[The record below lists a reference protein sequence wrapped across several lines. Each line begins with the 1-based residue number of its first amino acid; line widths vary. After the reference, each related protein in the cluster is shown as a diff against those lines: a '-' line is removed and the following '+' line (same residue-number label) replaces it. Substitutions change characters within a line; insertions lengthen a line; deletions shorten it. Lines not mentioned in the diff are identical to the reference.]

1 MLRDTF
7 DDAQV
12 GYYNI
17 PREVLEANHI
27 GPQDVQSD
35 AYRAWVKSRVQLAR
49 EYFKAGKD
57 YFARVQNL
65 RCRLACFAYI
75 ARFEWLLDTIE
86 REGYCLR
93 PQYQERKSTGAGLW
107 MSWLTLSSMV
117 NLRGVSAL
125 ASSLSSHASSGKL

>member
-7 DDAQV
+7 DDMRA

-27 GPQDVQSD
+27 RPQDVRSD
-35 AYRAWVKSRVQLAR
+35 AYRAWVASRVQLAHQ
-49 EYFKAGKD
+49 YFKSGRC
-57 YFARVQNL
+57 YFLRVQNP

-75 ARFEWLLDTIE
+75 ARFTWLLDTIE

-93 PQYQERKSTGAGLW
+93 PAYNERKRIGTGLK
-107 MSWLTLSSMV
+107 MSWLTLSSMI
-117 NLRGVSAL
+117 NLRGVETL
-125 ASSLSSHASSGKL
+125 PQPIASQRLDKV